1 MKTRTIEEIERVFRE
16 IGLTEATWGKQTVP
30 KAERQ
35 PSSAPQIFVRIE
47 TTTTPLGRKTDADL
61 A

>member
-30 KAERQ
+30 EAETQ